1 MPKIDTGRYE
11 LNYVDEGS
19 GFPIVLIH
27 GLAGDYRAW
36 IPQIDKFKANYRVI
50 AFDNPGSGGS
60 SDVDG
65 PTSMEEIAKAVLVM
79 VDQLGVERAHVVGRS
94 MGGAIGQYM
103 ALLQPERVHTLT
115 MAASLAKA
123 DPICKRILINMRE
136 VLEWRDNW
144 TDWARHSTWVF
155 FAPEFYNANP
165 EIVAQIEDLVGDE
178 SRSKISYVNLSKSIL
193 EHDTL
198 DQLDNISC
206 PVQIMAGAQ
215 DPVCSMTITKGMQ
228 EALPSAETVIFEN
241 SSHFFLIEEAEKAMQ
256 TLENWFSRHTP

>member
-1 MPKIDTGRYE
+1 MPKIDTGRYV
-11 LNYVDEGS
+11 LNYVEEGS

-36 IPQIDKFKANYRVI
+36 IPQIEKFKEDYRVI

-65 PTSMEEIAKAVLVM
+65 PTSMEEIAQAVLTM
-79 VDQLGVERAHVVGRS
+79 MDQIGVERAHIVGRS

-103 ALLQPERVHTLT
+103 ALLQPERIHTLT

-123 DPICKRILINMRE
+123 DPICERILINMRE
-136 VLEWRDNW
+136 LLEWRDNW

-155 FAPEFYNANP
+155 FGPEFYNANP
-165 EIVAQIEDLVGDE
+165 DIVSKVEALVGDE
-178 SRSKISYVNLSKSIL
+178 SRSKVSYVNLSKAVL
-193 EHDTL
+193 QHDTR
-198 DQLDNISC
+198 DQLHRITC
-206 PVQIMAGAQ
+206 PVQILAGAR
-215 DPVCSMTITKGMQ
+215 DPVCSMTITNWMRD
-228 EALPSAETVIFEN
+228 ALPEAETVIFEK
-241 SSHFFLIEEAEKAMQ
+241 SSHFFLMEEADKAMK

>member
-1 MPKIDTGRYE
+1 MPTINTGRYN
-11 LNYVDEGS
+11 LNYIDEGN

-36 IPQIDKFKANYRVI
+36 IPQIDKFKTDHRVI

-65 PTSMEEIAKAVLVM
+65 PTTMEEIAQAVLAM
-79 VDQLGVERAHVVGRS
+79 MDQLNVESAHIVGRS

-123 DPICKRILINMRE
+123 DPICERILINMRE

-144 TDWARHSTWVF
+144 TDWARHATWVF

-165 EIVAQIEDLVGDE
+165 EIVARIEALIGDE
-178 SRSKISYVNLSKSIL
+178 SRSKISYVNLSKAIL
-193 EHDTL
+193 EHDIL
-198 DQLDNISC
+198 DRLNEITC
-206 PVQIMAGAQ
+206 PVQIMAGAR
-215 DPVCSMTITKGMQ
+215 DPICSMTITKWMQ
-228 EALPSAETVIFEN
+228 DALPDAETVIFEK
-241 SSHFFLIEEAEKAMQ
+241 SSHFFLMEEADKAMT
-256 TLENWFSRHTP
+256 TLANWFARHTP